1 MDDLI
6 KMVADKTGISA
17 EQAKS
22 AVETVMEFLK
32 DKLPAGISE
41 QVEGLMSGKEVK
53 GGIAG
58 MAQGIK
64 DKLGL

>member
-6 KMVADKTGISA
+6 KLVSEKAGITS

-22 AVETVMEFLK
+22 AIEAIGGFVK
-32 DKLPAGISE
+32 DKLPAGIGD
-41 QVEGLMSGKEVK
+41 QVSNFLEGK
-53 GGIAG
+53 GGGGLAD
-58 MAQGIK
+58 MAKGLK